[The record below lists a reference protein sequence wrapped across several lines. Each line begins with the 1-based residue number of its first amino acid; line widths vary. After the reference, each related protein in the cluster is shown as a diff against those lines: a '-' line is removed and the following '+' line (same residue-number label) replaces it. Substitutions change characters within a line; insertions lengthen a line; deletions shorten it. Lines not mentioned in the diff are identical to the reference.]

1 MICLRYFMEWKFA
14 LYWPVM
20 KPLIRAFG
28 AVAGL
33 IHAEYRQIKNRYFGK
48 IERFP
53 GNAKE
58 ICQQIVDRLWYG
70 DFYRTSLG
78 HYNFFWMR
86 DFGTVAQSLVNL
98 NQTTHV
104 HHTLRWALR
113 HYQRADTVKLCIDK
127 AGNVFN
133 APGRASIDGLA
144 WLLHSLVVSN
154 YELNDDEKK
163 FLNKELRKYSSMFL
177 DESGDIL
184 PDIMFAEMRDAVY
197 YDRSAYAIALVGR
210 LAQCAE
216 KLNLVDFHFAP
227 ERYRDILIHDYW
239 TGDYFRADRSTQTF
253 SSDSALIP
261 LFLGIVD
268 DEEMVNKT
276 MDYINLK
283 KLNEPYPLH
292 YGEVPEKPLRYRFG
306 MGPFAMPNYTETSIW
321 TWHATYYLHL
331 LHRYHR
337 PEYEAQYKKFSEL
350 IERHGSYPELTQP
363 DGSWYYAPFY
373 RADPGMVWAA
383 LFLELPE
390 K

>member
-1 MICLRYFMEWKFA
+1 
-14 LYWPVM
+14 M
-20 KPLIRAFG
+20 KLLIRAFG

-33 IHAEYRQIKNRYFGK
+33 IHAEYRQLYNRYFGK
-48 IERFP
+48 IERFS
-53 GNAKE
+53 GNAEE
-58 ICQQIVDRLWYG
+58 ICAQIVDRLWYG

-86 DFGTVAQSLVNL
+86 DFGTVAESLVNL

-104 HHTLRWALR
+104 HHTLRWAMR
-113 HYQRADTVKLCIDK
+113 HYQRAGAVKLCIDK

-133 APGRASIDGLA
+133 APGRPSIDALP

-154 YELNDDEKK
+154 YRLNDAEMK
-163 FLNKELRKYSSMFL
+163 FLNKELRKYQSMFF
-177 DESGDIL
+177 DETGDIL

-197 YDRSAYAIALVGR
+197 YNRSAYAIALVGR
-210 LAQCAE
+210 LAQCVE
-216 KLNLVDFHFAP
+216 KLNLIDFHFSP
-227 ERYRDILIHDYW
+227 DRYREILINEYW
-239 TGDYFRADRSTQTF
+239 TGNYFRADRSSQTF

-261 LFLGIVD
+261 LFLRVVE
-268 DEEMVNKT
+268 DEDMVNKT

-283 KLNEPYPLH
+283 ELNKPYPLK

-306 MGPFAMPNYTETSIW
+306 MGPISMPNYTETSIW

-331 LHRYHR
+331 LKRHER
-337 PEYEAQYKKFSEL
+337 PEYLQQYRKFSEL

-373 RADPGMVWAA
+373 RADPGMVWVA
-383 LFLELPE
+383 LFLELSHQQ